1 MSIVHFTP
9 VYPEDLKEAQSKGY
23 NCPMIKPILT
33 FPFLWASSFVI
44 LIYSFTDSILQKM
57 MAPFLIPSIIIA
69 ILCLVFIVYHSL
81 KHTKSF
87 FGFLRRLGII
97 FFLFFWI
104 PVSVMAPQSEFIVS
118 VLVDTTT
125 SINAVDLQVLYPA
138 DKLEFLSFNDAQSII
153 SFWQNRPAEEHRD
166 FRRHRRGCC
175 IWWRQFQRLFSGAE
189 ASQKKKGY
197 I

>member
-1 MSIVHFTP
+1 MYILLSIVHFTP

-104 PVSVMAPQSEFIVS
+104 PVSVMAFVTCLEVFVLGMGQKWDIYNLFYSVPIVLLNIIF
-118 VLVDTTT
+118 VLL
-125 SINAVDLQVLYPA
+125 IL
-138 DKLEFLSFNDAQSII
+138 I
-153 SFWQNRPAEEHRD
+153 
-166 FRRHRRGCC
+166 RRHKKYL
-175 IWWRQFQRLFSGAE
+175 RLNSG
-189 ASQKKKGY
+189 K
-197 I
+197 